1 VFNLLKEFYAIPG
14 YIQNGKH
21 THSTDVFFKEQR
33 MAMYPNWVAAIS
45 SFFTN
50 AGTKDAF
57 KWDLTAHPGFSDR
70 KGLGKE
76 VDYHMIVV
84 NKSSK
89 NLEAAHYVVKE
100 MVTKEVQTILS
111 RAGRISVLKD
121 ESIRSQYGADSD
133 VYKGKDLQS
142 IFKVTPSPLP
152 PASKF
157 DAKINSILINEAAKA
172 VAIDGVDVNTALRN
186 AEEKAN
192 KEVIIPELG
201 K

>member
-1 VFNLLKEFYAIPG
+1 
-14 YIQNGKH
+14 
-21 THSTDVFFKEQR
+21 
-33 MAMYPNWVAAIS
+33 
-45 SFFTN
+45 
-50 AGTKDAF
+50 
-57 KWDLTAHPGFSDR
+57 
-70 KGLGKE
+70 
-76 VDYHMIVV
+76 MIVV